1 MWAVAKIKLNEFA
14 LFRKQIEEKIGKDR
28 IFYMPKT
35 KIQLFRKNKLKSQE
49 KFVLENYIFC
59 FNKKF
64 ENQKTFQVLRF
75 IKGLQYFLPGCLAE
89 QKSIKSFICYCRSFE
104 DGFGFLK
111 NSFFN
116 KIEKNYIKFVSGPFT
131 NMVFK
136 ILLKNKEQIKV
147 LIGDIPVS
155 ISSDKDYVFVDNK

>member
-1 MWAVAKIKLNEFA
+1 MKEYDDLKKDLEKSKKIHKIMWAVAKIKLNEIA
-14 LFRKQIEEKIGKDR
+14 LFRKQIEEKIGKDT

-89 QKSIKSFICYCRSFE
+89 QKKASKV
-104 DGFGFLK
+104 L
-111 NSFFN
+111 
-116 KIEKNYIKFVSGPFT
+116 FVT
-131 NMVFK
+131 VD
-136 ILLKNKEQIKV
+136 LLKMD
-147 LIGDIPVS
+147 L
-155 ISSDKDYVFVDNK
+155 VF

>member
-1 MWAVAKIKLNEFA
+1 MWAVAKIKLNEIA
-14 LFRKQIEEKIGKDR
+14 LFRKQIEEKIGKDT

-89 QKSIKSFICYCRSFE
+89 QKASKVLFVTVDLLKMDLVF
-104 DGFGFLK
+104 K

-116 KIEKNYIKFVSGPFT
+116 KIEK
-131 NMVFK
+131 K
-136 ILLKNKEQIKV
+136 II
-147 LIGDIPVS
+147 
-155 ISSDKDYVFVDNK
+155 